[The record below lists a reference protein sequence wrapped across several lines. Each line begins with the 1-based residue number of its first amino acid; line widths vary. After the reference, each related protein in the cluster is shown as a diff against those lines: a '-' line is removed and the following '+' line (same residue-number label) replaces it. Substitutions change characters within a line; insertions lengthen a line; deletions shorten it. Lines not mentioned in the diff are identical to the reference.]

1 MLERIAGCKFNH
13 LTFVL
18 PQQGTILGGNMNLH
32 GNNLTLACFY
42 GINFKAVFWALF
54 TMEEP
59 YISFSTESQDLV
71 NDGEICVVAKA
82 MIGQNSLNFRKAQK
96 MVQLRCYQ
104 RIFYYTSIR
113 YMAFS
118 RYV

>member
-1 MLERIAGCKFNH
+1 M
-13 LTFVL
+13 L

-71 NDGEICVVAKA
+71 NDGEICVIAKV
-82 MIGQNSLNFRKAQK
+82 MVGQND
-96 MVQLRCYQ
+96 
-104 RIFYYTSIR
+104 I
-113 YMAFS
+113 
-118 RYV
+118 